1 MRFTPALAQCPCY
14 INPMSDDEIAQS
26 DRLDGAP
33 HPRDTQRLYGHAAPE
48 AEFLSAA
55 TSGRLPH
62 GWLLTGPKGVGK
74 ATFAWRAAR
83 FLLATP
89 PTQDDDMFGAPP
101 PPETLD
107 VDPDHPV
114 SRRMSALSEPGLFL
128 LRRPV
133 DEKDPKKLKTVITVD
148 EVRGLKGFFQMS
160 AGDHRRIVI
169 VDSADEMNPSAANA
183 LLKELEEP
191 PEGAVLFL
199 ISHRP
204 SGLLPTIRSRCRT
217 LRFGSLSD
225 PDLASAL
232 QHAGAEPPEG
242 IALATLAQGSVG
254 AAITLT
260 EQGGPALYAD
270 IARLLDT
277 LPNMDRALAL
287 KLAEATAG
295 KAGEARFGLTLSL
308 LETALSRAARLGAT
322 GQAPAEIVPGEAA
335 TLARLAPTPT
345 KARDWANLAQSLT
358 ARARKGKAVN
368 LDPAALIFD
377 IFLDLDRTAARL
389 AA

>member
-1 MRFTPALAQCPCY
+1 
-14 INPMSDDEIAQS
+14 MSDDVPLES

-33 HPRDTQRLYGHAAPE
+33 HPRETLRLFGHAGPE

-55 TSGRLPH
+55 SSGRLPH
-62 GWLLTGPKGVGK
+62 GWLLTGPRGIGK

-89 PTQDDDMFGAPP
+89 PMADDDMFGAPP
-101 PPETLD
+101 PPESLD
-107 VDPDHPV
+107 IDPEHPIA
-114 SRRMSALSEPGLFL
+114 RRMLALSEPGLFL
-128 LRRPV
+128 LRRPA
-133 DEKDPKKLKTVITVD
+133 DDKDPKKLKTVITVD

-160 AGDHRRIVI
+160 AGDGRRVVI

-217 LRFGSLSD
+217 LRFNALED
-225 PDLASAL
+225 ADLAAAL
-232 QHAGAEPPEG
+232 AQAGAEPPEG
-242 IALATLAQGSVG
+242 VALATLAQGSVG
-254 AAITLT
+254 AAITLAD
-260 EQGGPALYAD
+260 QGGPALYAD
-270 IARLLDT
+270 VIRLLET

-287 KLAEATAG
+287 KLAESTAG
-295 KAGEARFGLTLSL
+295 KANEARFDLTLSL
-308 LETALSRAARLGAT
+308 LETALSRVARLGAT
-322 GQAPAEIVPGEAA
+322 GQAPAEIVPNEAA
-335 TLARLAPTPT
+335 ILARLAPDPQR
-345 KARDWANLAQSLT
+345 ARDWAMLAQSLT
-358 ARARKGKAVN
+358 ARARRGKAVN

-377 IFLDLDRTAARL
+377 IFLDMDRTAARL

>member
-1 MRFTPALAQCPCY
+1 
-14 INPMSDDEIAQS
+14 MSDDALPES

-33 HPRDTQRLYGHAAPE
+33 HPREAARLFGHGAAE
-48 AEFLSAA
+48 ADFLQAA

-89 PTQDDDMFGAPP
+89 PPEDDGMFGAPP
-101 PPETLD
+101 PPASLD
-107 VDPDHPV
+107 ISSDHPV
-114 SRRMSALSEPGLFL
+114 ARRMAALSEPGLFL

-133 DEKDPKKLKTVITVD
+133 DDKDPKKLKTVITVD
-148 EVRGLKGFFQMS
+148 EVRGLKGFFHMS
-160 AGDHRRIVI
+160 AGGHRRVVI

-217 LRFGSLSD
+217 LRFNALGD
-225 PDLASAL
+225 VDLADAL
-232 QHAGAEPPEG
+232 AQAGADPPEG
-242 IALATLAQGSVG
+242 TALATLAQGSVG
-254 AAITLT
+254 AAISLA
-260 EQGGPALYAD
+260 EQGGPSLYAD
-270 IARLLDT
+270 IAKLLGT
-277 LPNMDRALAL
+277 LPNMDRQLAIR
-287 KLAEATAG
+287 LADGTAG
-295 KAGEARFGLTLSL
+295 KANEARFDLTLSL
-308 LETALSRAARLGAT
+308 LDTALSRVARMGAT
-322 GQAPAEIVPGEAA
+322 GQAPTEIIPNETAI
-335 TLARLAPTPT
+335 LERLAPSAHH
-345 KARDWANLAQSLT
+345 AREWASLAQSLT
-358 ARARKGKAVN
+358 ARARRGKAVN
-368 LDPAALIFD
+368 LDPAALVFD
-377 IFLDLDRTAARL
+377 IFLDLDRMAARL

>member
-1 MRFTPALAQCPCY
+1 
-14 INPMSDDEIAQS
+14 MSDDAPLES

-33 HPRDTQRLYGHAAPE
+33 HPRETARLFGHAGPE
-48 AEFLSAA
+48 AEFLGAA
-55 TSGRLPH
+55 NSGRLPH
-62 GWLLTGPKGVGK
+62 GWLLTGPRGIGK

-89 PTQDDDMFGAPP
+89 PAQDDGLFGAPP

-107 VDPDHPV
+107 IDPEHPV
-114 SRRMSALSEPGLFL
+114 ARRMLALSEPGLFL

-133 DEKDPKKLKTVITVD
+133 DDKDAKKLKTVITVD
-148 EVRGLKGFFQMS
+148 EVRGLKGFFHMS
-160 AGDHRRIVI
+160 AGDGRRVVI

-217 LRFGSLSD
+217 LRFHALDD
-225 PDLASAL
+225 PDLAAAL
-232 QHAGAEPPEG
+232 IQAGSEPPEG
-242 IALATLAQGSVG
+242 AALAHLAQGSVG
-254 AAITLT
+254 AAITLS

-270 IARLLDT
+270 IMRLLDT

-295 KAGEARFGLTLSL
+295 KAGEARFALTLSL

-322 GQAPAEIVPGEAA
+322 GQASPDITPGEAA
-335 TLARLAPTPT
+335 TLARLAPDPAR
-345 KARDWANLAQSLT
+345 ARDWANLAQSLT
-358 ARARKGKAVN
+358 ARARQGKAVN

-389 AA
+389 GQRELQ